1 MSPQI
6 TTYSGKHFDITH
18 PNPEAICIED
28 IAHALSLICRGNGHV
43 TTFLFRWPA
52 LPAMCQGARAR
63 NLPSHLVLAALLHD
77 ATECYMSDVPRPMKQ
92 LMPIYRQ
99 TEARLLDVIYE
110 KFLGQPLTAEETR
123 LLKDIDNAFLWY
135 DLTYLLQ
142 DKPDSAPP
150 QVYCVPDYRP
160 RPLPTLKTN
169 ICSTIILV
177 RREPHGN
184 SHRHWCFVRIGK
196 GIREIIG

>member
-1 MSPQI
+1 MPQNAKNNQRKKYLNTMSPQI

-18 PNPEAICIED
+18 SNPEAICIED

-43 TTFLFRWPA
+43 TTFYSVGQHCLQCA
-52 LPAMCQGARAR
+52 KEARAR

-142 DKPDSAPP
+142 DKPDSAQP
-150 QVYCVPDYRP
+150 QVHCLPDYEP
-160 RPLPTLKTN
+160 RPFADVEAEYLQCYRK
-169 ICSTIILV
+169 CQ
-177 RREPHGN
+177 E
-184 SHRHWCFVRIGK
+184 GK
-196 GIREIIG
+196 SWI

>member
-43 TTFLFRWPA
+43 TTFYSVGQHCLQCA
-52 LPAMCQGARAR
+52 KEARAR

-135 DLTYLLQ
+135 
-142 DKPDSAPP
+142 
-150 QVYCVPDYRP
+150 
-160 RPLPTLKTN
+160 
-169 ICSTIILV
+169 
-177 RREPHGN
+177 
-184 SHRHWCFVRIGK
+184 
-196 GIREIIG
+196 EI